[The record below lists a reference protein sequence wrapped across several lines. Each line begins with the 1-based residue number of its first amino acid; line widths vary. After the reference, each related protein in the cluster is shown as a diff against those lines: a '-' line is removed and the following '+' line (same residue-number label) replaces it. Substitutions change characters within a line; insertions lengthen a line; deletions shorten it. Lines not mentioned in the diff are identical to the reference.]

1 MSGHSRWST
10 IKHKKGAADA
20 KRGRIFTKVIKELT
34 VAARMGGNDADHNPR
49 LRRALDSAHSNN
61 VPSETVTRAIKR
73 GTGELEGVIYEEV
86 NYEGYGPG
94 GVAIL
99 VETMTDSKNR
109 TVGEIRHIFTRFN
122 GNLGENGCVG
132 WMFHEHGVIEVPK
145 ANATE
150 DQLMEAG
157 LDAGIEEIVDQ
168 GETWEVQTAADK
180 LDAVKKALGAAKI
193 EVGDAKFEKTPQTT
207 VRLEGRHAETM
218 LRLYEALEEHDDV
231 QAVWA
236 NFDIP
241 DEVMERIG

>member
-20 KRGRIFTKVIKELT
+20 KRGKVFTKVIKELT
-34 VAARMGGNDADHNPR
+34 VAARMGGGDPACNPR
-49 LRRALDSAHSNN
+49 LRRALDPARASNMPN
-61 VPSETVTRAIKR
+61 DTVTRAIKR
-73 GTGELEGVIYEEV
+73 GTGELEGITYEEV

-122 GNLGENGCVG
+122 GNLGENGCVA
-132 WMFHEHGVIEVPK
+132 WMFHARGVLQVPK
-145 ANATE
+145 AGVTE
-150 DQLMEAG
+150 EQLMEAG

-168 GETWEVQTAADK
+168 GETWEVQTGPDK
-180 LDAVKKALGAAKI
+180 LDAVKKALAAAKI
-193 EVGDAKFEKTPQTT
+193 EIGEAKFEKIPQTT

-218 LRLYEALEEHDDV
+218 LKLYEALEEHEDV
-231 QAVWA
+231 QEVWA

-241 DEVMERIG
+241 DEVMERVQ